1 MRFFGIV
8 FLILISSFA
17 AFAQS
22 GKNLAQNF
30 TAVTM
35 KGGDIELEALRG
47 KVVVLTFWSTRC
59 QICHVE
65 IPKMNRMAAQ
75 YKGKDIVFLA
85 ATMEAPAKV
94 EAYTKNNPFDFE
106 ILPNS
111 FGLVLKY
118 GDRDASGN
126 VTLGFPAYFII
137 DQKGEIVQK
146 SMGWDKIDSV
156 TAQINRLLA
165 SK

>member
-1 MRFFGIV
+1 MRLLGILV
-8 FLILISSFA
+8 LISVCSFA

-22 GKNLAQNF
+22 NRPLAQNF
-30 TAVTM
+30 TAASM
-35 KGGDIELEALRG
+35 SGDDVELESLKG
-47 KVVVLTFWSTRC
+47 KVVVLTFWSTKC

-65 IPKMNRMAAQ
+65 IPKLNRLAAQ
-75 YKGKDIVFLA
+75 YKGRNVVFLA
-85 ATMEAPAKV
+85 PTMETPLKV

-118 GDRDASGN
+118 ADKDSKGN
-126 VTLGFPAYFII
+126 INMGFPAYFII
-137 DQKGEIVQK
+137 NQQGEIEHK
-146 SMGWDKIDSV
+146 AMGWDKIDSLNSRIG
-156 TAQINRLLA
+156 QLLN

>member
-1 MRFFGIV
+1 MRIFGIV

-22 GKNLAQNF
+22 GRTLAQNF

-35 KGGDIELEALRG
+35 NGDDVELEALRG
-47 KVVVLTFWSTRC
+47 KVVVMTFWSTRC

-65 IPKMNRMAAQ
+65 IPKLNRVAAQ
-75 YKGKDIVFLA
+75 YKGKDVVFLA
-85 ATMEAPAKV
+85 PTMEAPAKV
-94 EAYTKNNPFDFE
+94 EAYTKNNPFDFQ

-118 GDRDASGN
+118 GDSDGSGN
-126 VTLGFPAYFII
+126 VKLGFPAYFVIN
-137 DQKGEIVQK
+137 QQGEIVQK
-146 SMGWDKIDSV
+146 TMGWDKIDSV
-156 TAQINRLLA
+156 TSQINRLLG

>member
-1 MRFFGIV
+1 MRFIGIL
-8 FLILISSFA
+8 FLILVSSFA

-22 GKNLAQNF
+22 GKPLAQNF

-35 KGGDIELEALRG
+35 NGDDVDLEALRG

-65 IPKMNRMAAQ
+65 IPKMNRLAAQ
-75 YKGKDIVFLA
+75 YKGKNIVFLA
-85 ATMEAPAKV
+85 ATMETPAKV

-118 GDRDASGN
+118 GDRDSSGN

-137 DQKGEIVQK
+137 NQQGEIVQK
-146 SMGWDKIDSV
+146 SMGWNKIDTV
-156 TAQINRLLA
+156 TAQINQLLA

>member
-1 MRFFGIV
+1 MRIFGIV

-22 GKNLAQNF
+22 GRTLAQNF

-35 KGGDIELEALRG
+35 NGDDVELEALRG
-47 KVVVLTFWSTRC
+47 KVVVMTFWSTRC

-65 IPKMNRMAAQ
+65 IPKLNRLAAQ
-75 YKGKDIVFLA
+75 YKGKDVVFLA
-85 ATMEAPAKV
+85 PTMEAPAKV
-94 EAYTKNNPFDFE
+94 EVYTKNNPFDFQ

-118 GDRDASGN
+118 GDSDGSGN
-126 VTLGFPAYFII
+126 VKLGFPAYFVIN
-137 DQKGEIVQK
+137 QQGEIVQK
-146 SMGWDKIDSV
+146 TMGWDKIDSV
-156 TAQINRLLA
+156 TSQINRLLG